1 MSLLEPINGTLKS
14 GILAGAPR
22 CSHTPT
28 NARINVRRKI
38 KMFGQVIG
46 KLEAQL
52 TRNWSVNVEGEFRGR
67 TDVYGVAG
75 RVGATYTFN

>member
-1 MSLLEPINGTLKS
+1 MAT
-14 GILAGAPR
+14 GAPLA
-22 CSHTPT
+22 PT
-28 NARINVRRKI
+28 DEGKI
-38 KMFGQVIG
+38 FGQVIG